1 VRPYAPVPTCCL
13 MPHQLISLR
22 DANQNF
28 SRVMAAVERGE
39 VFAITRRG
47 REVALLTP
55 SGGVA
60 QASPMSGAVEP
71 LPLADEALAER
82 MRRLE
87 ALVDKLLAALAVSDS
102 K

>member
-1 VRPYAPVPTCCL
+1 
-13 MPHQLISLR
+13 MPHPTISLR

-55 SGGVA
+55 SSGGVA
-60 QASPMSGAVEP
+60 QASPVAGA
-71 LPLADEALAER
+71 LDPLADEALAER

-87 ALVDKLLAALAVSDS
+87 ALVDKLLAALAVSDP